1 MRIPQGTLVTTSQPS
16 TQASIIQRGFAGIGE
31 QLERLEN
38 QVNRLTEMLAPIM
51 AAVEKP
57 PVSMTASEPFG
68 RSMMSGNLTNITESL
83 STICCK
89 LDKLLEQSEL

>member
-1 MRIPQGTLVTTSQPS
+1 
-16 TQASIIQRGFAGIGE
+16 
-31 QLERLEN
+31 
-38 QVNRLTEMLAPIM
+38 MLAPIM